1 MQSCARFVRPRLFV
15 APVVLT
21 VIASASSAVA
31 QEVAADFG
39 VFQPLDAAGSE
50 VAVRAMRPQA
60 EDPLV
65 VRRRRVSLDFEALS
79 PLTDVLVR
87 GAPLPVLRLNL
98 FEDVV
103 VESLVEA
110 VEHTASGYSWSGGVA
125 GDPLGSVA
133 VAENG
138 DVVSAVVRTGGR
150 EYVIRSEGSGLYS
163 IREVDRSRLPEGAPP
178 LSPRSAVE
186 DPAPPAFVDD
196 AGRVDIAVF
205 YTPEARRDAGGT
217 DQINVLIEVWVADT
231 NGAYLRSDVQHR
243 LNLVL
248 GEEVSYTEGTESE
261 DDPVV
266 LQALECLVEE
276 EDDCLDA
283 VHTRR
288 EEYSADL
295 VHLVVSGTAP
305 EYSCG
310 RAQQTGDFG
319 VSHLVC
325 GSSTFA
331 HEIGHNSG
339 VNHDRYVEYDE
350 ECDTD
355 DDTPCFD
362 DVPSAYAYGYVNQL
376 GLASSATQER
386 RWRTLMAYHQQCS
399 DEDVI
404 CPKLMRFSNPEQ
416 SWYDDSL
423 GVHGTSGLSSYSD
436 AADAATR
443 GPADAARTHREFA
456 HDLANR
462 VAREVPDLVVEGL
475 QSSRLQAAPGTLVRL
490 SAVVVNQGTSTGYEP
505 ETAVVVQGIAER
517 LLVVGRRAVVGTVS
531 GIKRPGSRVDLFRA
545 SLVAGIVLLPGVRF
559 VRAGRDVDREQLLG
573 DGDGRNWR
581 SRPAILD
588 VALVV
593 FGAGGCR
600 GRDRGGRAQRRDA

>member
-1 MQSCARFVRPRLFV
+1 M
-15 APVVLT
+15 
-21 VIASASSAVA
+21 
-31 QEVAADFG
+31 
-39 VFQPLDAAGSE
+39 
-50 VAVRAMRPQA
+50 
-60 EDPLV
+60 
-65 VRRRRVSLDFEALS
+65 
-79 PLTDVLVR
+79 
-87 GAPLPVLRLNL
+87 
-98 FEDVV
+98 
-103 VESLVEA
+103 
-110 VEHTASGYSWSGGVA
+110 
-125 GDPLGSVA
+125 
-133 VAENG
+133 
-138 DVVSAVVRTGGR
+138 
-150 EYVIRSEGSGLYS
+150 
-163 IREVDRSRLPEGAPP
+163 
-178 LSPRSAVE
+178 
-186 DPAPPAFVDD
+186 
-196 AGRVDIAVF
+196 
-205 YTPEARRDAGGT
+205 
-217 DQINVLIEVWVADT
+217 
-231 NGAYLRSDVQHR
+231 
-243 LNLVL
+243 
-248 GEEVSYTEGTESE
+248 
-261 DDPVV
+261 
-266 LQALECLVEE
+266 
-276 EDDCLDA
+276 
-283 VHTRR
+283 HTRR

-531 GIKRPGSRVDLFRA
+531 GIKRPGSPCRPLSALPSSRGSYSYRACVSSALGETLTENNCSETVTVEIGVVDLQFSM
-545 SLVAGIVLLPGVRF
+545 SLSSSSVQAGAEVEIEGV
-559 VRAGRDVDREQLLG
+559 VRNVG
-573 DGDGRNWR
+573 D
-581 SRPAILD
+581 A
-588 VALVV
+588 
-593 FGAGGCR
+593 
-600 GRDRGGRAQRRDA
+600 